1 MHLDRRNALLVALLL
16 STTMAA
22 KCITINEDAAVAV
35 NIDDITGTYAIA
47 PAVTAIPPATNCVT
61 KNSADYIDPDF
72 ADIRNA
78 RLVDVKVQT
87 IGTFGGTVSNGTVT
101 ANGTTVLRYSGPWS
115 TFNTEQSLLTSS
127 AMTTEPAGVAVIV
140 SAITNSQPVTLCA
153 TGSFSQPTTAGLS
166 LKVSAF
172 AQVDAVP

>member
-1 MHLDRRNALLVALLL
+1 MHLDRKNTLLVALLL

-35 NIDDITGTYAIA
+35 NIDDITGTYAIP
-47 PAVTAIPPATNCVT
+47 PAVTSILPPANCVT

-87 IGTFGGTVSNGTVT
+87 IGAFAGSVSNGTVT
-101 ANGTTVLRYSGPWS
+101 ANGTTVLRYSGPWA

-140 SAITNSQPVTLCA
+140 NAITNSQPVTLCA
-153 TGSFSQPTTAGLS
+153 TGTFSQPTTTGLS